1 MWKDCNKGTG
11 CGKTV
16 ISVLDDCGNTVIRVL
31 DAEILR
37 YGYWMWKYCD
47 TGAGCGNTVIRVLD
61 VEIL

>member
-16 ISVLDDCGNTVIRVL
+16 IRVLDDCGNTVIRVL
-31 DAEILR
+31 D
-37 YGYWMWKYCD
+37 D
-47 TGAGCGNTVIRVLD
+47 CGNTVIRVLD